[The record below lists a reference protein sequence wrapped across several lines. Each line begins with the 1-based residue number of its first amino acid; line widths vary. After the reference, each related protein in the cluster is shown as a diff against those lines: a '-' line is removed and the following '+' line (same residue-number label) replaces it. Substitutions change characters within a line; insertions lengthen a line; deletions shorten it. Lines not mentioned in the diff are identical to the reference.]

1 MKSPQSLGA
10 ILIVSVFLAS
20 SACGQDSLRFA
31 FTRPLMG
38 TDVRIVLYA
47 TDSLVAAEAAE
58 SAFDRITELNSL
70 LSDYLVES
78 ELNRLSSTNNRLVS
92 VSEDLWNVLSTA
104 QKISRLSEGAFDVT
118 VGPLTLLWRRAM
130 RRNVLP
136 DSIDLQEAMAVVG
149 FEFLQ
154 LNDDD
159 KTTSLEKK
167 NMRLDLGGIA
177 KGYIA
182 DQVLRVLVRG
192 GFPNSAVDVGGDIAL
207 GEAPPNTDGW
217 HIEVFESKTDTEIL
231 LLTNCGIAV
240 SGDTYQYLKHKGVRY
255 SHIVNPETGYGVTHE
270 RKVAVIAP
278 SAMLADAWASA
289 YSVMDWQKVVLGSK
303 THDLL
308 SIRVVEHE
316 DKEVRQIDT
325 GKFGE

>member
-1 MKSPQSLGA
+1 
-10 ILIVSVFLAS
+10 
-20 SACGQDSLRFA
+20 
-31 FTRPLMG
+31 MG

-47 TDSLVAAEAAE
+47 TDSLVATEAAE
-58 SAFDRITELNSL
+58 SAFDRIMELNNL

-136 DSIDLQEAMAVVG
+136 DSVDLQEAMAVVG

-177 KGYIA
+177 KGYVA
-182 DQVLRVLVRG
+182 DQAFRVLVRG

-217 HIEVFESKTDTEIL
+217 HIEVFEGKTDTEIL

-240 SGDTYQYLKHKGVRY
+240 SGDTYQYLEHKGVRY

-289 YSVMDWQKVVLGSK
+289 YSVMDWQKVVFGSK
-303 THDLL
+303 NQDLL